1 MRRLKTK
8 AIIDLDDNVGDWN
21 TSSDR
26 WGRNAKHHV
35 SQNEI
40 AAMTEDGMFDLNET
54 VLHEGREATMEI
66 PDGPRGMVGI
76 RQDGALRMVHSSR
89 VSKIVEEGVMGGV
102 MAMPAINRMMQL
114 AGLEHTGAVS
124 TETSDTVALEEDA
137 ASMMIDNLAKQASNM
152 GQFKDRPEAAKL
164 YALGSV
170 LSALHKSASGTT
182 FNSTEALAKKNELDA
197 LGVFGADLI
206 KTAQDM
212 AAKAAS
218 TQAASR
224 TAAVGTSEE

>member
-8 AIIDLDDNVGDWN
+8 AIIDLDENVGDWN
-21 TSSDR
+21 TSDDR
-26 WGRNAKHHV
+26 WSRKAKHHV
-35 SQNEI
+35 SQSEI
-40 AAMTEDGMFDLNET
+40 AAITEDGMFDINES
-54 VLHEGREATMEI
+54 VLYEGREAKMEI

-76 RQDGALRMVHSSR
+76 RQDGVLRMVHSSK
-89 VSKIVEEGVMGGV
+89 VSRTVEEGVMGGM

-114 AGLEHTGAVS
+114 AGLEHTGVVS
-124 TETSDTVALEEDA
+124 TEVSETVDLDEDA
-137 ASMMIDNLAKQASNM
+137 TGMMIDNLAKQASNM

-164 YALGSV
+164 YAIGSV
-170 LSALHKSASGTT
+170 LSALYKSASGTT
-182 FNSTEALAKKNELDA
+182 FNSTEALAKKKELDA

-218 TQAASR
+218 VRSAPGTATTGAA
-224 TAAVGTSEE
+224 EE